1 MPARSSTRTGPYRQ
15 TNPSLRA
22 YDEAYLHPDALRHYG
37 PAPSPPMRAEMV
49 FRLVQREGLS
59 QSDAAKRLG
68 VTRAAVSQYLS
79 RKRGAGEVQISNE
92 LDTIIDRWALAVVTG
107 ESDINLC
114 DVCQC
119 ALKKF

>member
-1 MPARSSTRTGPYRQ
+1 MTKHTCTLMHCDTMVR
-15 TNPSLRA
+15 NL
-22 YDEAYLHPDALRHYG
+22 L
-37 PAPSPPMRAEMV
+37 PPMRAEMV
-49 FRLVQREGLS
+49 SRLVQKKGLS

-79 RKRGAGEVQISNE
+79 KKRGVSEVQISNE
-92 LDTIIDRWALAVVTG
+92 LDYLIDRWALAVVTG

>member
-1 MPARSSTRTGPYRQ
+1 MTKHTCTLMHCDTMVR
-15 TNPSLRA
+15 NL
-22 YDEAYLHPDALRHYG
+22 L
-37 PAPSPPMRAEMV
+37 PPMRAEMV
-49 FRLVQREGLS
+49 SRLVQKQGLS

-68 VTRAAVSQYLS
+68 VTRAAVSQYMS
-79 RKRGAGEVQISNE
+79 KKRGVSEVQISNE
-92 LDTIIDRWALAVVTG
+92 LDSLIDRWALAVVTG

>member
-1 MPARSSTRTGPYRQ
+1 
-15 TNPSLRA
+15 
-22 YDEAYLHPDALRHYG
+22 
-37 PAPSPPMRAEMV
+37 MRAEMV
-49 FRLVQREGLS
+49 FRLVQRQGLS

-79 RKRGAGEVQISNE
+79 RKRGAGEVQISTE
-92 LDTIIDRWALAVVTG
+92 LDNIIDRWALAVVTG

>member
-1 MPARSSTRTGPYRQ
+1 MVR
-15 TNPSLRA
+15 NL
-22 YDEAYLHPDALRHYG
+22 L
-37 PAPSPPMRAEMV
+37 PPMRAEMV
-49 FRLVQREGLS
+49 SRLVQKKGLS

-68 VTRAAVSQYLS
+68 VTRAAVSQYINK
-79 RKRGAGEVQISNE
+79 KRGVSEVQISNE
-92 LDTIIDRWALAVVTG
+92 LDSLIDRWALAVVTG

>member
-1 MPARSSTRTGPYRQ
+1 MKKHTCTLMHCDTMVR
-15 TNPSLRA
+15 NL
-22 YDEAYLHPDALRHYG
+22 L
-37 PAPSPPMRAEMV
+37 PPMRAEMV
-49 FRLVQREGLS
+49 SRLVQKEGLS

-68 VTRAAVSQYLS
+68 VTRAAVSQYINK
-79 RKRGAGEVQISNE
+79 KRGVSEVQISNE
-92 LDTIIDRWALAVVTG
+92 LDSLIDRWALAVVTG

>member
-1 MPARSSTRTGPYRQ
+1 
-15 TNPSLRA
+15 
-22 YDEAYLHPDALRHYG
+22 
-37 PAPSPPMRAEMV
+37 MV
-49 FRLVQREGLS
+49 SRLVQRQGLS

-68 VTRAAVSQYLS
+68 VTRAAVSQYMS
-79 RKRGAGEVQISNE
+79 KKRWAGECDISTE
-92 LDTIIDRWALAVVTG
+92 LDSLIDRWAIAVVTG

>member
-1 MPARSSTRTGPYRQ
+1 
-15 TNPSLRA
+15 
-22 YDEAYLHPDALRHYG
+22 
-37 PAPSPPMRAEMV
+37 MRAEMV
-49 FRLVQREGLS
+49 FRLVQRDGLS

-79 RKRGAGEVQISNE
+79 RKRGAGDVQITNE
-92 LDTIIDRWALAVVTG
+92 LDSLIDRWALAVITG
-107 ESDINLC
+107 ESEINLC

>member
-1 MPARSSTRTGPYRQ
+1 
-15 TNPSLRA
+15 
-22 YDEAYLHPDALRHYG
+22 
-37 PAPSPPMRAEMV
+37 MRAEMV
-49 FRLVQREGLS
+49 SRLVQKQGLS

-68 VTRAAVSQYLS
+68 VSRAAVSQYMS
-79 RKRGAGEVQISNE
+79 KKRGVSEGQISNE
-92 LDTIIDRWALAVVTG
+92 LDSLIDRWALAVVTG

>member
-1 MPARSSTRTGPYRQ
+1 MHCDTMV
-15 TNPSLRA
+15 
-22 YDEAYLHPDALRHYG
+22 RHLL
-37 PAPSPPMRAEMV
+37 PPMRAEMV
-49 FRLVQREGLS
+49 FRLVLRQGLS

-79 RKRGAGEVQISNE
+79 RKRGAGEVQISTE
-92 LDTIIDRWALAVVTG
+92 LDNIIDRWALAVVTG

>member
-1 MPARSSTRTGPYRQ
+1 MCMTKITCTLMHCDTMVR
-15 TNPSLRA
+15 NFL
-22 YDEAYLHPDALRHYG
+22 
-37 PAPSPPMRAEMV
+37 PPMRAEMV

-59 QSDAAKRLG
+59 QSDAAKRVG
-68 VTRAAVSQYLS
+68 VTRAAVSQYMS
-79 RKRGAGEVQISNE
+79 RKRGASDVQITNE
-92 LDTIIDRWALAVVTG
+92 LDSMIDRWALAVVTG

>member
-1 MPARSSTRTGPYRQ
+1 MHCDTMV
-15 TNPSLRA
+15 
-22 YDEAYLHPDALRHYG
+22 RHLL
-37 PAPSPPMRAEMV
+37 PPMRAEMV
-49 FRLVQREGLS
+49 FRLVQRQGLS

-92 LDTIIDRWALAVVTG
+92 LDNIIDRWTLAVVTG

>member
-1 MPARSSTRTGPYRQ
+1 
-15 TNPSLRA
+15 
-22 YDEAYLHPDALRHYG
+22 
-37 PAPSPPMRAEMV
+37 MRAEMV
-49 FRLVQREGLS
+49 FRLVQRQGLS

-68 VTRAAVSQYLS
+68 ITRAAVSQYLS

-92 LDTIIDRWALAVVTG
+92 LDNIIDRWALAVVTG

>member
-1 MPARSSTRTGPYRQ
+1 
-15 TNPSLRA
+15 
-22 YDEAYLHPDALRHYG
+22 
-37 PAPSPPMRAEMV
+37 MRAEMV
-49 FRLVQREGLS
+49 SRLVQKEGLS

-68 VTRAAVSQYLS
+68 VTRAAVSQYMS
-79 RKRGAGEVQISNE
+79 KKRGVSEVQISNE
-92 LDTIIDRWALAVVTG
+92 LDSLIDRWALAVVTG